1 MAINFQNLNLVQVI
15 NLSNKAAILVALVN
29 D

>member
-1 MAINFQNLNLVQVI
+1 MAINFQNLNLVQII
-15 NLSNKAAILVALVN
+15 NLSNKAVILVALVN

>member
-1 MAINFQNLNLVQVI
+1 MAINFQNLNLVQII